1 MGDVR
6 AAGFDFFFDLNIFHI
21 LYGVVLQS
29 YIILT
34 VLALTCLGTAVT
46 GVLPS

>member
-6 AAGFDFFFDLNIFHI
+6 AAGFYFFFNLNVFHI
-21 LYGVVLQS
+21 LYGIVLQS

-34 VLALTCLGTAVT
+34 VLALMGTAVT